1 MTTEV
6 IDKQAVAASFS
17 RAATTYDQVAE
28 LQRSVGSN
36 LLARLPE
43 SLEVERLA
51 DLGCGTGYFTRALSA
66 RFGQPVLGLDIAEGM
81 LRYARAQGPAC
92 SSWIVADAEALP
104 LRADSRQLL
113 FSSLALQWCPD
124 LSQALKE
131 ALRVLEPGGLIAF
144 NTLVEGTLQE
154 LRDAWQAVDGYV
166 HVNRFMPLAQ
176 LQQILADVGFASW
189 RCEVETHV
197 LHYPQLS
204 GLTHELKALGAH
216 NLNAGRPGGLTG
228 RARLRALTAAYE
240 TFRQPAGLP
249 ATYQV
254 AQIILHKGQQA

>member
-81 LRYARAQGPAC
+81 LRYARAQGPVS

-113 FSSLALQWCPD
+113 FSSLALQ
-124 LSQALKE
+124 K
-131 ALRVLEPGGLIAF
+131 
-144 NTLVEGTLQE
+144 
-154 LRDAWQAVDGYV
+154 
-166 HVNRFMPLAQ
+166 
-176 LQQILADVGFASW
+176 
-189 RCEVETHV
+189 
-197 LHYPQLS
+197 
-204 GLTHELKALGAH
+204 K
-216 NLNAGRPGGLTG
+216 LN
-228 RARLRALTAAYE
+228 
-240 TFRQPAGLP
+240 
-249 ATYQV
+249 
-254 AQIILHKGQQA
+254 